1 VTAPRRRDGTP
12 VGPALLVVGAATS
25 QEVGAAFAVG
35 LFAALGAG
43 GATLARFVVAGVVL
57 LVAVRPRVRRLTRR
71 AWAAAAALAVALATM
86 NLCFY
91 EAISRIPL
99 GIAVTIEVLGP
110 LVLSVALGRRRI
122 AWVWALLAFAGVAAL
137 GLAPKQMGHLDW
149 VGVGFAAAAALSW
162 ASYIVATSRAVQVF
176 PKLDALAIATAIG
189 ALLVAP
195 FAAATIDGA
204 AALHW
209 HVAGL
214 AVAVG
219 LMSSV
224 IPYSLE
230 LWSLRTLAPATFA
243 VLTCLS
249 PVVAVLAGW
258 AVLGQRLTVTDCLA
272 ILLVT
277 VASAGAVRSANYPEA
292 TPLV

>member
-1 VTAPRRRDGTP
+1 MTAPRRRDATTI
-12 VGPALLVVGAATS
+12 PALLVVAAATS

-35 LFAALGAG
+35 LFGALGVG
-43 GATLARFVVAGVVL
+43 GATFARFAVAGVVL
-57 LVAVRPRVRRLTRR
+57 CITVRPRVRRLTRR
-71 AWAAAAALAVALATM
+71 AWGAAAALAISLAAM

-110 LVLSVALGRRRI
+110 LILSVALSRRGI
-122 AWVWALLAFAGVAAL
+122 AWVWALLAFAGIAAL
-137 GLAPKQMGHLDW
+137 GVTPKQTGHLDW
-149 VGVGFAAAAALSW
+149 VGVAFAAAAALSW
-162 ASYIVATSRAVQVF
+162 AAYILATSRAVQAF

-195 FAAATIDGA
+195 FAVFTVDGG

-209 HVAGL
+209 HVGAL
-214 AVAVG
+214 AIAVG

-230 LWSLRTLAPATFA
+230 LWSLRTLEPGTFA

-258 AVLGQRLTVTDCLA
+258 AVLGQSLTLIDCIAIVAVTM
-272 ILLVT
+272 
-277 VASAGAVRSANYPEA
+277 ASVGAVRSARRPRQLL
-292 TPLV
+292 PP

>member
-1 VTAPRRRDGTP
+1 VTAPERQGGAP

-35 LFAALGAG
+35 LFGALGAS
-43 GATLARFVVAGVVL
+43 GATFARFAIAGVVL
-57 LVAVRPRVRRLTRR
+57 CIAVRPRIRRLTRR
-71 AWAAAAALAVALATM
+71 AWGAAAALAGALAAM

-110 LVLSVALGRRRI
+110 LTLSVALSRRRT
-122 AWVWALLAFAGVAAL
+122 AWLWAFLAFAGIAVL
-137 GLAPKQMGHLDW
+137 GVAPKQMGHLDW
-149 VGVGFAAAAALSW
+149 TGVAFAAAAGLSW
-162 ASYIVATSRAVQVF
+162 ACYIVATSRAAQVF

-189 ALLVAP
+189 ALLLAP
-195 FAAATIDGA
+195 LAAVTIDGS

-209 HVAGL
+209 HVAAL
-214 AVAVG
+214 AIVVG

-224 IPYSLE
+224 LPYSLE
-230 LWSLRTLAPATFA
+230 LWSLRTLPPATFA

-258 AVLGQRLTVTDCLA
+258 AFLGQRLTVIDCLA
-272 ILLVT
+272 IVLVT
-277 VASAGAVRSANYPEA
+277 VASAGAVRSAGYAAA
-292 TPLV
+292 TPLA

>member
-1 VTAPRRRDGTP
+1 VTAPERKGGAP

-35 LFAALGAG
+35 LFGALGAG
-43 GATLARFVVAGVVL
+43 GATFARFAFAGVVL
-57 LVAVRPRVRRLTRR
+57 CVAVRPRIRRLTRR
-71 AWAAAAALAVALATM
+71 AWGAAAALAVALAVM

-99 GIAVTIEVLGP
+99 GIAVTIEALGP
-110 LVLSVALGRRRI
+110 LTLSVALSRRRT
-122 AWVWALLAFAGVAAL
+122 AWLWALLAFAGIAVL
-137 GLAPKQMGHLDW
+137 GAAPKQMGHLDW
-149 VGVGFAAAAALSW
+149 AGVAFAAAAGLSW
-162 ASYIVATSRAVQVF
+162 ACYIVATSHAAQVF

-189 ALLVAP
+189 ALLLAP
-195 FAAATIDGA
+195 LAAVTVDGTT
-204 AALHW
+204 ALHW
-209 HVAGL
+209 HVAAL
-214 AVAVG
+214 AIAVG

-230 LWSLRTLAPATFA
+230 LWSLRTLPPATFA

-258 AVLGQRLTVTDCLA
+258 AVLGQRLTVIDCLA
-272 ILLVT
+272 IVLVT
-277 VASAGAVRSANYPEA
+277 VASAGAVRSAGYAAA
-292 TPLV
+292 TPPA

>member
-1 VTAPRRRDGTP
+1 MTAPERNGGMP

-35 LFAALGAG
+35 LFGALGAP
-43 GATLARFVVAGVVL
+43 GATFARFAVAGVVL
-57 LVAVRPRVRRLTRR
+57 CVAVRPRIRRLTRR
-71 AWAAAAALAVALATM
+71 AFGAAAALAVTLATM

-110 LVLSVALGRRRI
+110 LTLSVALSRRRT
-122 AWVWALLAFAGVAAL
+122 AWLWALLAFAGIAVL
-137 GLAPKQMGHLDW
+137 GVAPKQMDELDW
-149 VGVGFAAAAALSW
+149 VGVGFAAAAGLSW
-162 ASYIVATSRAVQVF
+162 ACYIVATSRAAQVF
-176 PKLDALAIATAIG
+176 PKLDALAIATAMG
-189 ALLVAP
+189 ALLLAP
-195 FAAATIDGA
+195 LAAVTIDGS

-209 HVAGL
+209 HVGAL
-214 AVAVG
+214 AIVVG
-219 LMSSV
+219 LLSSV
-224 IPYSLE
+224 LPYSLE

-258 AVLGQRLTVTDCLA
+258 AVLGQRLTLVDCLA
-272 ILLVT
+272 IVMVT
-277 VASAGAVRSANYPEA
+277 VASAGAVRSAGYAAA
-292 TPLV
+292 TPPA

>member
-1 VTAPRRRDGTP
+1 MTAPERNGGMP

-35 LFAALGAG
+35 LFGALGAP
-43 GATLARFVVAGVVL
+43 GATFARFAVAGVVL
-57 LVAVRPRVRRLTRR
+57 CVAVRPRIRRLTRR
-71 AWAAAAALAVALATM
+71 AFGAAAALAVALATM

-110 LVLSVALGRRRI
+110 LTLSVALSRRRT
-122 AWVWALLAFAGVAAL
+122 AWLWALLAFAGIAVL
-137 GLAPKQMGHLDW
+137 GVAPKQMDELDW
-149 VGVGFAAAAALSW
+149 VGVGFAAAAGLSW
-162 ASYIVATSRAVQVF
+162 ACYIVATSRAAQVF
-176 PKLDALAIATAIG
+176 PKLDALAIATAMG
-189 ALLVAP
+189 ALLLAP
-195 FAAATIDGA
+195 LAAVTIGS

-209 HVAGL
+209 HVGAL
-214 AVAVG
+214 AIVVG
-219 LMSSV
+219 LLSSV
-224 IPYSLE
+224 LPYSLE

-258 AVLGQRLTVTDCLA
+258 AVLGQRLTLVDCLA
-272 ILLVT
+272 IVMVT
-277 VASAGAVRSANYPEA
+277 VASAGAVRSAGYAAA
-292 TPLV
+292 TPPA

>member
-1 VTAPRRRDGTP
+1 MTATEHHGGAP
-12 VGPALLVVGAATS
+12 VGPALLVIAAATS
-25 QEVGAAFAVG
+25 QELGAAFAVG
-35 LFAALGAG
+35 LFGALGAG
-43 GATLARFVVAGVVL
+43 GATFARFTVAGVVL
-57 LVAVRPRVRRLTRR
+57 CVAVRPRVRGLTRR
-71 AWAAAAALAVALATM
+71 AWGAALALAAALAAM

-110 LVLSVALGRRRI
+110 LVLSVALSRRRS
-122 AWVWALLAFAGVAAL
+122 AWSWALLAFTGIAAL
-137 GLAPKQMGHLDW
+137 GLTPTRMGRLDW
-149 VGVGFAAAAALSW
+149 LGVAFAAAAALGW
-162 ASYIVATSRAVQVF
+162 ASYIVATSRAVKVF
-176 PKLDALAIATAIG
+176 PRLDALAIATLVG
-189 ALLVAP
+189 ALLIAPVA
-195 FAAATIDGA
+195 AVTVDGA

-209 HVAGL
+209 HVGAL

-219 LMSSV
+219 MMSSV

-258 AVLGQRLTVTDCLA
+258 AILHQRLTVLDCLA
-272 ILLVT
+272 IALVT
-277 VASAGAVRSANYPEA
+277 VASAGVVRSSP
-292 TPLV
+292 P